1 MSRKNGFDDKKKN
14 NGPGRDYSRFDNPPS
29 FYRNNPDFEN
39 GERSNS
45 LRPID
50 NKNSKRLVE
59 PIGNKPVTNN
69 VVDIEPKIRQKKAQR
84 KTTSRTDVFVLTIC
98 LVLFTLSVGGSLFKF
113 LTQEHIA
120 TMIVPHGSVDLPRVI
135 SGIIVREE
143 TVYTSSANGEVVY
156 SVANLEK
163 VKKGSMV
170 CSIENPSDTSAL
182 VAQSQ
187 ELSKKIIEMQSM
199 RGDVSAVSSD
209 IVLINNKMKTEID
222 SSLLKMSSTNVTP
235 LYSLKEALNLNI
247 KLRNEK
253 LLNENNGSVKQFVDE
268 YRQYTGKIDESRAP
282 IIAVA
287 GGIVSYSLDG
297 FEDVITLE
305 NIKDLT
311 KEQTTMK
318 VNMDS
323 FSTKR
328 EVKPDDNVFKI
339 IESNNWYIAA
349 YIENDLVHDWGT
361 GNNIKLYI
369 DKNGDYIEHNFKVD
383 LLHKG
388 ESESYVVLK
397 SDKQIL
403 DFLDMR
409 TVSFKTYDSVHSG
422 IKIPESAIC
431 ERTFLKIPVSFV
443 YKIRDNNVVDKKVG
457 DLTEQITIH
466 TKTIRTAQY
475 EEDYVYI
482 MQDFDNIR
490 RGDTIVMNG
499 NPDQSYVIDDIIT
512 SSGIFRTNTG
522 LATFV
527 SINTEGMING
537 SKGYVI
543 LDSNGNNGGVK
554 LYDRIVTDVANN
566 FVKEGAIIN

>member
-1 MSRKNGFDDKKKN
+1 MSRKNGFDDRKKN
-14 NGPGRDYSRFDNPPS
+14 NGSGRDYSKFENPPS
-29 FYRNNPDFEN
+29 FYRNNPDFKN

-45 LRPID
+45 LRPVD
-50 NKNSKRLVE
+50 SSSSTRLVE
-59 PIGNKPVTNN
+59 PIRNKLPGNN

-84 KTTSRTDVFVLTIC
+84 KTTSRADIIVLTIC
-98 LVLFTLSVGGSLFKF
+98 LVLFTLSVGGSLFKA
-113 LTQEHIA
+113 LTKEDIA
-120 TMIVPHGSVDLPRVI
+120 VMVVPNGSVDIPRI
-135 SGIIVREE
+135 IDGIIIREE
-143 TVYTSSANGEVVY
+143 TMYSSAAEGEVVY
-156 SVANLEK
+156 NVTNLEK

-170 CSIENPSDTSAL
+170 CSIENLSDTSAL

-187 ELSKKIIEMQSM
+187 ELSKKIIEMQNM
-199 RGDVSAVSSD
+199 RTDVSAVSSD
-209 IVLINNKMKTEID
+209 VTLINNKMKAEID
-222 SSLLKMSSTNVTP
+222 SSLLKMASTNISP

-268 YRQYTGKIDESRAP
+268 YRQFTGKIDESRAP
-282 IIAVA
+282 IYAA
-287 GGIVSYSLDG
+287 EGGIVSYSPDG
-297 FEDVITLE
+297 FEDVLTIE
-305 NIKDLT
+305 NMQDLT

-318 VNMDS
+318 VNADS

-328 EVKPDDNVFKI
+328 EVRPEDNVFKI

-349 YIENDLVHDWGT
+349 FIENDLVHDWGT
-361 GNNIKLYI
+361 GNNVKLYI
-369 DKNGDYIEHNFKVD
+369 DKNGEYVEHIFKIE
-383 LLHKG
+383 LLRKG
-388 ESESYVVLK
+388 ETESYVIFK
-397 SDKQIL
+397 SDKQLL

-409 TVSFKTYDSVHSG
+409 TVSFKTFDSVYSG

-443 YKIRDNNVVDKKVG
+443 YEIRDNKVVNKQVG
-457 DLTEQITIH
+457 ETIEQIKIN

-475 EEDYVYI
+475 EEEYVYI

-490 RGDTIVMNG
+490 RGDTIVMEG
-499 NPDQSYVIDDIIT
+499 DREQTYVIDEIIT
-512 SSGIFRTNTG
+512 SSGVFRTNTG

-543 LDSNGNNGGVK
+543 LNPTANNNGVA
-554 LYDRIVTDVANN
+554 LYDRIVTDVANR